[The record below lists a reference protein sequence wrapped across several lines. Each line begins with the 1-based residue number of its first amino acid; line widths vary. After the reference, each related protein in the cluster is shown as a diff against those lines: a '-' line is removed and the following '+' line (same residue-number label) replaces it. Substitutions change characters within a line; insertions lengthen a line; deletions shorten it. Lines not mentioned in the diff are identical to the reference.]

1 MSHHQRPLAPTVIIA
16 KFHRHCRTPT
26 MVNDKLAE
34 FNGIKPNFTL
44 AEGEEKVV
52 KSRSIGLTYTIK
64 RNAEHFYCTCPAWR
78 NQIGVP
84 INARSCK
91 HFLSLLGEQ
100 YEEARLECM
109 NPGGPP
115 PKGLLSVQ
123 RPKAQ
128 NPEKTRSVSQKISS
142 DKPSSE
148 SSSLKA
154 QASLKPVSNS
164 ASANTAIVSTNPMSA
179 YSSQPIPTSAATTQK
194 GEISSSGL
202 LNVIEAK
209 VQAKK
214 REREKQGKR
223 NMVDDDDMMDM
234 AEDEDDKMD
243 EVGGPD
249 EDFDMEEDDEN
260 YDEDEKFKS
269 RKHKP
274 FSSASSTI
282 KKTPVK
288 RKRADRS
295 PDSDDDEK
303 DVIQSKM
310 KFTAKSSSSTQ
321 KRTSPASAKRPAKR
335 RNDVPETQ
343 DDDDNRDKDEEPDK
357 PRKRTTTKTSSSS
370 KEKSPA
376 KKPNNQREREIS
388 TEARVVQSK
397 GSRNPLIETI
407 IQKASK
413 ESSSIRN

>member
-1 MSHHQRPLAPTVIIA
+1 MKERRRWS
-16 KFHRHCRTPT
+16 
-26 MVNDKLAE
+26 
-34 FNGIKPNFTL
+34 
-44 AEGEEKVV
+44 
-52 KSRSIGLTYTIK
+52 SRDIGLTYTIK

-84 INARSCK
+84 LNARSCK
-91 HFLSLLGEQ
+91 HLLSLLGEQ
-100 YEEARLECM
+100 YEEARLEYM

-123 RPKAQ
+123 RPKART
-128 NPEKTRSVSQKISS
+128 EKTQSFSQKISS

-164 ASANTAIVSTNPMSA
+164 ASASPAIVSNNPMSVN
-179 YSSQPIPTSAATTQK
+179 SSQPTPTAAATTQK
-194 GEISSSGL
+194 GEIPSSGL
-202 LNVIEAK
+202 LNVIEDK

-214 REREKQGKR
+214 KEREKQGKR
-223 NMVDDDDMMDM
+223 NMVDDDDMMDI
-234 AEDEDDKMD
+234 AEDEDDNMD
-243 EVGGPD
+243 EVGDPD
-249 EDFDMEEDDEN
+249 EDFDMDDDDEN

-274 FSSASSTI
+274 SSSASSTI

-295 PDSDDDEK
+295 LDSDDDKK

-321 KRTSPASAKRPAKR
+321 KRTLPASAKRPAKR

-343 DDDDNRDKDEEPDK
+343 DDDDNQDEDEEPDK
-357 PRKRTTTKTSSSS
+357 PRKRTTTKTSSAS

-376 KKPNNQREREIS
+376 KKPNKPKEPVSE
-388 TEARVVQSK
+388 TEDDSDEEQEQESKAKGKEKFQQKPASSKAKVRSNCMLFFVQMVTSFTP
-397 GSRNPLIETI
+397 GSRNHFIETI
-407 IQKASK
+407 IQKASQK
-413 ESSSIRN
+413 RSSIRN